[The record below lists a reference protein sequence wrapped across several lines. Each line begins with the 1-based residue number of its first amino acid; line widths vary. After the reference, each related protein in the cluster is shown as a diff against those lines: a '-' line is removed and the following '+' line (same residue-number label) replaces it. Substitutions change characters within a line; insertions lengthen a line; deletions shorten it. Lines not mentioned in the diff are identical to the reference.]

1 MIWCARDVRSGK
13 MSFIL
18 KHQQTFVSQLLG
30 FQEKG
35 PTWCHKMK
43 PTTIKR
49 EQWQQKDLDLEVVD
63 TNPNV
68 AKEIFFT
75 MKYPSNSLSALQMF
89 FHVRV
94 IKCIELLCS

>member
-1 MIWCARDVRSGK
+1 MERPRDVRSGK

-18 KHQQTFVSQLLG
+18 NHQQTFVSQLLG

-43 PTTIKR
+43 PTTINR
-49 EQWQQKDLDLEVVD
+49 EQQQQKDLDLKIVD

-68 AKEIFFT
+68 AKGIFFI
-75 MKYPSNSLSALQMF
+75 MKSPSNSLSALQMF
-89 FHVRV
+89 FNV
-94 IKCIELLCS
+94 